1 MSEQSIS
8 SINAE
13 LSKYLFDMCPSY
25 VHTVLGAKG
34 LTMEPRQESR
44 RGAEGVEAGTP

>member
-13 LSKYLFDMCPSY
+13 LSNYLFDMCPSY

-34 LTMEPRQESR
+34 LTMGPRQELKDRDKGS
-44 RGAEGVEAGTP
+44 